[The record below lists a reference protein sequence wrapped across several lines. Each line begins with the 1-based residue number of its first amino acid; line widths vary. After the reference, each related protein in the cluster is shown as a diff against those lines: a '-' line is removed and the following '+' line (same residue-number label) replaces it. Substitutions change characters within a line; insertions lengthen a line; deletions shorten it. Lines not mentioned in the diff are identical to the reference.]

1 MIACSRWKELTQS
14 LQFHAELAHHGSIPT
29 EFRML
34 NKGVPIRIGFSH
46 NAPETQLRRFKD
58 RLEESPMGG
67 TPLCR
72 HIRAVVEEVTAQEE
86 RLREAGELA
95 CVIIATDG
103 EATDGDLVAAMRPL
117 KSLPVWVVVRLC
129 TNQPSVVD
137 YWSAIDKQLELNMEV
152 LDDFQG
158 EAQEIY
164 KHNPWLT
171 YGEPLHRLREF
182 GVHIKEVDLLDEQPC
197 GWEQVRILSHA
208 M

>member
-1 MIACSRWKELTQS
+1 MISCSRWTELTEA
-14 LQFHAELAHHGSIPT
+14 LKFHVNFARQASAPS
-29 EFRML
+29 EFRLL
-34 NKGVPIRIGFSH
+34 NGAPPIRIGMNDSEEANRLAAL
-46 NAPETQLRRFKD
+46 NAI
-58 RLEESPMGG
+58 LEGSPSGG

-72 HIRAVVEEVTAQEE
+72 HIREVIVQIRAAEQE
-86 RLREAGELA
+86 LRANGQKA

-103 EATDGDLVAAMRPL
+103 EASDGDLVSAMRPL
-117 KSLPVWVVVRLC
+117 KNLPVWIVVRMC
-129 TNQPSVVD
+129 TNQSQIVD

-158 EAQEIY
+158 EAKEIY

-182 GVHIKEVDLLDEQPC
+182 GVHIKEVDFLDEQRC
-197 GWEQVRILSHA
+197 QLEQIRILSHT